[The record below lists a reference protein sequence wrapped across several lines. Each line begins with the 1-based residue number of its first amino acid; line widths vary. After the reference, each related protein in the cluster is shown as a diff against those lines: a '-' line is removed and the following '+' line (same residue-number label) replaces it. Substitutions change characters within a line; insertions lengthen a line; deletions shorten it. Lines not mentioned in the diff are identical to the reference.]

1 MVGFFIYVLHLH
13 FILPSIG
20 YTHDLNLRLE
30 RHNSGWGKFS
40 TKGIPWQLIYSE
52 ENMEKSQA
60 INRENEIKSWK
71 SKKEIEKLIA
81 GGRPRLVVKSRRPC
95 S

>member
-1 MVGFFIYVLHLH
+1 MYYTY
-13 FILPSIG
+13 ILYSPSIGKYYIG

-40 TKGIPWQLIYSE
+40 SKGIPWQLVYSE
-52 ENMEKSQA
+52 EHMEKSQA
-60 INRENEIKSWK
+60 IKRENEIKSWK

-81 GGRPRLVVKSRRPC
+81 GGRPD
-95 S
+95 